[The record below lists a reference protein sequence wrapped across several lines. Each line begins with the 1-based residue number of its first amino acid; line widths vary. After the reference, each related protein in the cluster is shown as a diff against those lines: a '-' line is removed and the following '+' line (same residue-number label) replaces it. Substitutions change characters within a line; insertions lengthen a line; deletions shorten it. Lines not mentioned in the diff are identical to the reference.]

1 MRLTCKM
8 GTKLTF
14 GTSANAYLYM
24 YIYIYT
30 YLHML
35 KDERNSIHI
44 LNQIS
49 IAILFGGEQL
59 VRIIYCHKI

>member
-24 YIYIYT
+24 YIYLYIFT
-30 YLHML
+30 YVKRWTKLDTHSQSNFYY
-35 KDERNSIHI
+35 NS
-44 LNQIS
+44 
-49 IAILFGGEQL
+49 F
-59 VRIIYCHKI
+59 

>member
-8 GTKLTF
+8 GTKITF

-24 YIYIYT
+24 YIYLYIFT
-30 YLHML
+30 YV

-49 IAILFGGEQL
+49 IAILFRGEQL